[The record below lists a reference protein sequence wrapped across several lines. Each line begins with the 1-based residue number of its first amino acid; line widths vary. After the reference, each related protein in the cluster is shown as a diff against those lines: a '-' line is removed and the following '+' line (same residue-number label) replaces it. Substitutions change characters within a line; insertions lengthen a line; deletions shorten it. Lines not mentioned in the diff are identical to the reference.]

1 LFPTKPDQSLF
12 AKKRDDFDAA
22 YYEKFPESVQ
32 DQNLWE
38 FSVRRKVRLTFAA
51 SPSLSQYGQN
61 RELCYAD
68 NQSFFHLACIS
79 ERIPM
84 RTPSNPIYLPE
95 LREML
100 VENNAE
106 EMREFCHALH
116 PLHTA
121 ELMDGLEP
129 AEIWSVLKNADW
141 AMAVEIF
148 GYFDE
153 SLQVEIF
160 EAAPRDEIA
169 DLIEHL
175 PSDDRVDVLQST
187 AKNVVAELMPLVDN
201 EERNDIQRLSAFADG
216 TCGAE
221 MTTDFVRLRET
232 MTVEEALQE
241 ISRQTEEIETIYYLY
256 VVDDQDRLVGL
267 ISARQILNAINRPQ
281 TPIRELMKQNLIT
294 VRAEEDREVA
304 AKEVARFDF
313 LAIPVIDEE
322 CHILGIITH
331 DDIIDVVQD
340 EATEDAYRMAAI
352 GPMDESYLQAPF
364 LTIWKSRAS
373 WLSLLFLAELA
384 TFTMMSHFDKV
395 IEKVL
400 ILSFFVPLV
409 MSTGGNSGSQAAT
422 LVTRAL
428 ALGEIKVRDW
438 LRIMRHELL
447 MGLALG
453 FVLGAIGFIRAFF
466 FTSKSMLDDVS
477 RPLLSLTICLTV
489 AAICLFGTIIGAM
502 LPLGFK
508 RLGFDPGMASSPFVA
523 TFVDVVGILI
533 FFSIAKVFLL

>member
-1 LFPTKPDQSLF
+1 MTTPT
-12 AKKRDDFDAA
+12 
-22 YYEKFPESVQ
+22 
-32 DQNLWE
+32 
-38 FSVRRKVRLTFAA
+38 
-51 SPSLSQYGQN
+51 
-61 RELCYAD
+61 
-68 NQSFFHLACIS
+68 
-79 ERIPM
+79 
-84 RTPSNPIYLPE
+84 NPIYLPE

-100 VENNAE
+100 AENNVD
-106 EMREFCHALH
+106 EMRVFCHALH

-129 AEIWSVLKNADW
+129 AQIWSILKNADW
-141 AMAVEIF
+141 GTAVEIF

-187 AKNVVAELMPLVDN
+187 DKDVVAELMPLVDN

-221 MTTDFVRLRET
+221 MTTDFVRLREN
-232 MTVEEALQE
+232 MTVAEALHE
-241 ISRQTEEIETIYYLY
+241 ISRQTEEIETVYYLY
-256 VVDDQDRLVGL
+256 VVDEQDHLVGL
-267 ISARQILNAINRPQ
+267 MSARQILNMISRSQ
-281 TPIRELMKQNLIT
+281 TPIRDLMKQNLIT
-294 VRAEEDREVA
+294 VRADEDREVA
-304 AKEVARFDF
+304 AKEVARFNF
-313 LAIPVIDEE
+313 LAIPVVDDDN
-322 CHILGIITH
+322 HILGIITH

-352 GPMDESYLQAPF
+352 GPMEESYLEAPF
-364 LTIWKSRAS
+364 LTIWKSRVS
-373 WLSLLFLAELA
+373 WLSLLFVAELA
-384 TFTMMSHFDKV
+384 TFTMMAHFDQV
-395 IEKVL
+395 IGKVL
-400 ILSFFVPLV
+400 VLAFFVPLV

-438 LRIMRHELL
+438 IRIMRHELL

-453 FVLGAIGFIRAFF
+453 FALGAIGFVRAFC
-466 FTSKSMLDDVS
+466 FTSEAMLESGGQHVS
-477 RPLLSLTICLTV
+477 RALLSLTICLTV
-489 AAICLFGTIIGAM
+489 TAICLFGTIIGSM
-502 LPLGFK
+502 LPLIFK
-508 RLGFDPGMASSPFVA
+508 RLGADPGMASSPFVA

-533 FFSIAKVFLL
+533 FFSIAKIFLL